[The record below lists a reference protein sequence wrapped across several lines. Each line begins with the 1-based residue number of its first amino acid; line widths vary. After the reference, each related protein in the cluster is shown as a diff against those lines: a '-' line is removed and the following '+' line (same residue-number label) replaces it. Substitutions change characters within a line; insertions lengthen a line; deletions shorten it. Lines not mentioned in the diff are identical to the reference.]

1 MRIFYDC
8 HNGKD
13 VIEQMEAAGRDMS
26 RYFVLESH
34 GCHNGKLGCRINSLG
49 WYVRFDHPGYFDSDG
64 PIWEDGL

>member
-8 HNGKD
+8 HNGKE
-13 VIEQMEAAGRDMS
+13 VIKQMTAAGRDMS

-49 WYVRFDHPGYFDSDG
+49 WYVRLDHPGYLDSDELR
-64 PIWEDGL
+64 WEEAL